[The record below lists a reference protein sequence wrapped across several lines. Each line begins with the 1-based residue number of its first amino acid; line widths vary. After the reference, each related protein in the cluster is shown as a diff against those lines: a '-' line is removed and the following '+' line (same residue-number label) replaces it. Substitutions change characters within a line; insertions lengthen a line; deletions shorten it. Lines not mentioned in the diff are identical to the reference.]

1 MEKLFIEEKITQLR
15 NNIARVVSIAEE
27 KMLKVEEDQ
36 KPNLEKF
43 KEEIVAALNNM
54 LNEIESKAKSS
65 NNEKAIQEYLRIT
78 GEKLD
83 LAVNQTI
90 NRINEFKEKTVE
102 ETIDDN
108 INKETIFENVEEETI
123 ETNHTHCECDEC
135 ECDTECECQV
145 EESHKCDCDHNNE
158 IQDLA
163 NPIETIS
170 EDEQDIINIK
180 KIVKE
185 MYEDNHNEE
194 INRMIK
200 EVKLATSIINKNVEE
215 GLNLEILKNDPLKAR
230 EVVIMIF
237 EKTLNHLKNQL
248 NK

>member
-1 MEKLFIEEKITQLR
+1 MERLFIEEKITQLR

-102 ETIDDN
+102 EAIDDN

-135 ECDTECECQV
+135 EYDTECECQV